1 MKIITWNI
9 MHGGGRRVRR
19 ITAALEKH
27 HADILILTEYRHNAS
42 GEILKSWLSESGFR
56 YRVVP
61 PAKEKQNVV
70 MVAAKTPFE
79 AVQFPGQMSDLDGT
93 DYSNRVVLAR
103 FCSLN
108 IFGIY
113 MPNQVRKRSVFDFLL
128 NLPKEFLSKQSIL
141 MGDFNTGRHYE
152 DESGATFVS
161 AHQFESL
168 LSMGW
173 IDPWRKRNPDARQF
187 TWYSKG
193 YHNGFRLD
201 HALVSPSVE
210 EKVSDVR
217 YSHAERGSGIS
228 DHSLMILALEPS
240 ENFPLPHSPF
250 LLLT

>member
-1 MKIITWNI
+1 
-9 MHGGGRRVRR
+9 
-19 ITAALEKH
+19 
-27 HADILILTEYRHNAS
+27 
-42 GEILKSWLSESGFR
+42 
-56 YRVVP
+56 
-61 PAKEKQNVV
+61 

-79 AVQFPGQMSDLDGT
+79 AVLFPGKISDPNGT

-103 FCSLN
+103 FPAMN

-113 MPNQVRKRSVFDFLL
+113 MPNQVRKRAVFDFLL
-128 NLPKEFLSKQSIL
+128 NLPNEYLSKQSIL
-141 MGDFNTGRHYE
+141 MGDFNTGRHFE

-161 AHQFESL
+161 APQFESL

-201 HALVSPSVE
+201 HALVSPSMN
-210 EKVSDVR
+210 EKVLEVR
-217 YSHAERGSGIS
+217 YSHSERESGIS

-240 ENFPLPHSPF
+240 
-250 LLLT
+250 